1 MPKTWGS
8 AVIILVMTFC
18 LSVPAPAR
26 TQPAAGQNNANQSQ
40 MSSESLSPQAQ
51 AELVKKIQRALI
63 TLPNFGVF
71 DNIAFRLQGRT
82 VILEGQVT
90 DSVNKPD
97 AENAVKKIE
106 GVDKVVNNI
115 QVLPPGQLDNRIRR
129 QVYDA
134 IYNYGPFFKYKNN
147 RVNPPIRIIVQNA
160 NVTLYGVVDTEADKN
175 AATIRVKQVSD
186 VLGVTN
192 DLRVVKP

>member
-1 MPKTWGS
+1 MRKTWGVLGS
-8 AVIILVMTFC
+8 MLLMFSLAQVAL
-18 LSVPAPAR
+18 AR
-26 TQPAAGQNNANQSQ
+26 SGQASNGTQSQ

-51 AELVKKIQRALI
+51 AELVNKIRRALL

-71 DNIAFRLQGRT
+71 DNIGFRLQGRT

-90 DSVNKPD
+90 DPVNKPD
-97 AENAVKKIE
+97 AQSAVKKIE

-115 QVLPPGQLDNRIRR
+115 QVLPPGQIDNRIRQ
-129 QVYDA
+129 QVYNA

-147 RVNPPIRIIVQNA
+147 QVNPPIRIIVKNA

-175 AATIRVKQVSD
+175 AASIRVKQVPD
-186 VLGVTN
+186 VLNVTN
-192 DLRVVKP
+192 NLQVVPLKK

>member
-1 MPKTWGS
+1 MPKTWS
-8 AVIILVMTFC
+8 LAVIILVMSFWVPAQP
-18 LSVPAPAR
+18 LSVA
-26 TQPAAGQNNANQSQ
+26 QPAAGQNNANQSQ

-90 DSVNKPD
+90 DPVNKPD
-97 AENAVKKIE
+97 AEKAVQKIE
-106 GVDKVVNNI
+106 GVDKVVNKI
-115 QVLPPGQLDNRIRR
+115 DVLPPGQLDNRIRR

-147 RVNPPIRIIVQNA
+147 QVNPPIRIIVQNA

-175 AATIRVKQVSD
+175 VATLRVKQVSD

-192 DLRVVKP
+192 NLRVVKP

>member
-1 MPKTWGS
+1 MHKTWGL

-18 LSVPAPAR
+18 LPSPIAAQPA
-26 TQPAAGQNNANQSQ
+26 QPAAGQNANQSQ

-71 DNIAFRLQGRT
+71 DNIDFRLQGRT

-90 DSVNKPD
+90 DPVNKPD

-106 GVDKVVNNI
+106 GVDKVVNKI

-129 QVYDA
+129 EVYDA

-175 AATIRVKQVSD
+175 VATLRVKQVPD

-192 DLRVVKP
+192 NLRVVKP